1 MFGLNKLKEAKEKA
15 VQMKAALSQLDFEG
29 KSQNDMVSIK
39 CTGDKRFHSLEIN
52 DSIFKI
58 RSREEVQNMI
68 IEAIDQAQTKADMK
82 IKDEM
87 SKIMPDIPGMGDL
100 GL

>member
-1 MFGLNKLKEAKEKA
+1 MFGLNKLKEAKDKA
-15 VQMKAALSQLDFEG
+15 IQMKAALSQLDFEG

-39 CTGDKRFHSLEIN
+39 CTGDKRFHSLDIN

-58 RSREEVQNMI
+58 RTREEVQDMI
-68 IEAIDQAQTKADMK
+68 LEAIDQAQTMADMK
-82 IKDEM
+82 IKEEM
-87 SKIMPDIPGMGDL
+87 NKIMPNIPGMGDL

>member
-1 MFGLNKLKEAKEKA
+1 
-15 VQMKAALSQLDFEG
+15 
-29 KSQNDMVSIK
+29 MVSIK

-82 IKDEM
+82 IKEEM
-87 SKIMPDIPGMGDL
+87 SKIMPNIPGMGDL
-100 GL
+100 GF